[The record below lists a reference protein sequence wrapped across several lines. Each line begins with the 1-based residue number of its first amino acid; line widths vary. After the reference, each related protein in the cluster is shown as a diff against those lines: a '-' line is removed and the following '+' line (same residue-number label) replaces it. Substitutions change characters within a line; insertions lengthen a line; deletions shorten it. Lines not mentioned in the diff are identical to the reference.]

1 MCVCRAFS
9 PLVASNP
16 LLGLRRY
23 ESTTTLPET
32 EKSDKPRDARENV
45 GIGVNIHA
53 LGGAAEHP
61 GSEDDKRRDDH
72 RVDRAGVP
80 PPRPPPRPVTKQDH
94 PASR

>member
-1 MCVCRAFS
+1 MCACRAFS

-61 GSEDDKRRDDH
+61 GSEDDK
-72 RVDRAGVP
+72 
-80 PPRPPPRPVTKQDH
+80 
-94 PASR
+94 